1 MSIML
6 SQMSQSTPATT
17 TMNELWA
24 IEPDI
29 SAIVTEDDTP
39 VDNIYSEKQQR
50 LLTEP
55 LYSSWSGPPPMEGE
69 GRRRPFVAAAN
80 VGLFPSPKQ
89 PPLVPDMFLSL
100 DVELP
105 ADLWQ
110 KRHRTYFFWEFG
122 KPPDVVIEVV
132 SNLEGDELGGKRR
145 RYAQMRITYYV
156 VWDPG
161 GHLKGP
167 ALRAFELHR
176 GEYVP
181 MDRVWFE
188 GVGLGLTVWEG
199 SFEEHADRWLRW
211 STADGSVV
219 PMGAERA
226 DGERARADGERA
238 RADGERA
245 RADGE
250 RARADRLAEKLRA
263 LGIDPEKP

>member
-1 MSIML
+1 
-6 SQMSQSTPATT
+6 
-17 TMNELWA
+17 
-24 IEPDI
+24 
-29 SAIVTEDDTP
+29 VTEDDTP

-55 LYSSWSGPPPMEGE
+55 LYSSWSGPPPTEGA
-69 GRRRPFVAAAN
+69 GRKRPFVAAAN
-80 VGLFPSPKQ
+80 VGLFPSLKQ
-89 PPLVPDMFLSL
+89 PPLIPDMFLSL

-132 SNLEGDELGGKRR
+132 PNVEGDELGGKRQ
-145 RYAQMRITYYV
+145 RYAQMRIAYYV

-167 ALRAFELHR
+167 ALRAFELR
-176 GEYVP
+176 GGAYAL
-181 MDRVWFE
+181 MDRPWFE
-188 GVGLGLTVWEG
+188 SVGLGLTVWEG
-199 SFEEHADRWLRW
+199 SFEDYKERWLRW
-211 STADGSVV
+211 STADGSLV
-219 PMGAERA
+219 PTGAERA
-226 DGERARADGERA
+226 ASEG
-238 RADGERA
+238 A

-263 LGIDPEKP
+263 LGIDPEKA

>member
-6 SQMSQSTPATT
+6 SEMSPSTPATT
-17 TMNELWA
+17 TTNELWA
-24 IEPDI
+24 IEPDV
-29 SAIVTEDDTP
+29 SEIVTEDDTP

-55 LYSSWSGPPPMEGE
+55 LFSSWSGPPSPEGA

-80 VGLFPSPKQ
+80 VGLFAAIKQ

-105 ADLWQ
+105 PELWQ
-110 KRHRTYFFWEFG
+110 KRHRTYFFWEYG

-132 SNLEGDELGGKRR
+132 SNTEGDELGGKRW
-145 RYAQMRITYYV
+145 RYADMRITHYV
-156 VWDPG
+156 VWDPV

-167 ALRAFELHR
+167 ALRAFELR
-176 GEYVP
+176 GGVYVL
-181 MDRVWFE
+181 MDRPWFE
-188 GVGLGLTVWEG
+188 RVGLGLTVWEG
-199 SFEEHADRWLRW
+199 SFEDFNDRWLRW
-211 STADGSVV
+211 STADGRVV
-219 PMGAERA
+219 PTGAERA
-226 DGERARADGERA
+226 DS
-238 RADGERA
+238 ERA

-263 LGIDPEKP
+263 LGIDPEKA